1 MTRPVTEPVVTGP
14 VVTEPVVTEPVT
26 AEPVTAEAVTVSAP
40 ETVAVSVA
48 QPAVVSVIQPATVP
62 VAEPVTVSV
71 TPPVTAAPVLSPC
84 LDELHAAALLAGLTV
99 SAAASW
105 PEADDGDEVTPLAG
119 FIESTFSPLIAE
131 VAVRALE
138 RREQRVTEVTTAIVI
153 VTALGDIT
161 SATRVATAVDGGGRV
176 FPLLFFQSVP
186 NAIAGY
192 LAARWNLTGPVVCV
206 SGTTAGL
213 DVAALLI
220 EDGDADA
227 ALVVRADLATS
238 GGEQDRAA
246 AILVTG
252 PATERPRTHE
262 PEGPSNS

>member
-1 MTRPVTEPVVTGP
+1 MTRPVTEPVLTEP
-14 VVTEPVVTEPVT
+14 LVTEPVV
-26 AEPVTAEAVTVSAP
+26 AEPVTAESVTVSAP

-48 QPAVVSVIQPATVP
+48 QPAVVAVLQPATVP

-71 TPPVTAAPVLSPC
+71 TPPITAAAPVLSLC

-99 SAAASW
+99 SASASW

-131 VAVRALE
+131 VSVRALE
-138 RREQRVTEVTTAIVI
+138 RREQRLTEMTTAIVI
-153 VTALGDIT
+153 VTALGDTT
-161 SATRVATAVDGGGRV
+161 SAARVATAVDSGGRV

-252 PATERPRTHE
+252 QTGGLPR
-262 PEGPSNS
+262 